1 MATLNAV
8 RSTSVPRI
16 FILLPLLKANLYFSY
31 EHALS
36 KVESDFIEEKKK
48 GEGRGGAEGRE
59 RRGEE
64 EEGCEGAREEGR
76 IKFCFPFLSPS
87 PVDANYSVKMH
98 LRA

>member
-48 GEGRGGAEGRE
+48 GEA
-59 RRGEE
+59 RRGEKDAQKKKK
-64 EEGCEGAREEGR
+64 EGCEGAREEGR